1 MVDGSQEGKEKTI
14 YITGATKEDN
24 SRRLSG
30 SERRWYIL
38 KGSTRYLGKFIH
50 KCQLCDIF

>member
-38 KGSTRYLGKFIH
+38 KGSTRYLGKFVH
-50 KCQLCDIF
+50 KGQLYDIF